1 MERGSASC
9 TSDPNL
15 LPEVTVSSPQL
26 AEDDGEGRGRD
37 LERERGVVPHN
48 EEGSGWVLEQ
58 EKGVTPPTSEQY
70 QETLRGSEATLLFVA
85 TESHLGPP
93 TAA

>member
-37 LERERGVVPHN
+37 
-48 EEGSGWVLEQ
+48 LEQ